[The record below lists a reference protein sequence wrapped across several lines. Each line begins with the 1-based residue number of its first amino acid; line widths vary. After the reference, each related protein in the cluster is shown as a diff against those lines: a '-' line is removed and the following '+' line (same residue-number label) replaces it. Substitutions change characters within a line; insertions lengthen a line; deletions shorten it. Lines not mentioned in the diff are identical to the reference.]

1 MGLRH
6 TRENAARARRG
17 TTWAM
22 TSRPQL
28 KVRVIGML
36 MMFIGVLPLVA
47 GGRDFAY
54 AARLAGTQGT
64 FQVFYADRF
73 HGTGRDSQAV
83 HTVWH
88 GTFRSADGRTTD
100 DKATLRD
107 EADGHEPAAR
117 IPVTRAGAGTY
128 YTARPNYALGWLC
141 LCLAGAWVV
150 AVALVAVSFGRG
162 FRRADPHTP
171 RPVRAALLIAR
182 GCAFASGAAG
192 AAALA
197 LDIIT

>member
-17 TTWAM
+17 TEWAK
-22 TSRPQL
+22 TARPQF
-28 KVRVIGML
+28 KVRFVGVLML
-36 MMFIGVLPLVA
+36 IIGVLPLIA

-64 FQVFYADRF
+64 FQVFYAERF

-83 HTVWH
+83 HTVWN

-107 EADGHEPAAR
+107 EADSHKLGAR

-128 YTARPNYALGWLC
+128 YTARANYALGWLC
-141 LCLAGAWVV
+141 LCLAGGWMV
-150 AVALVAVSFGRG
+150 AVALVAVSYGRG
-162 FRRADPHTP
+162 FRRADPQTP

-182 GCAFASGAAG
+182 GCVFASGAAG
-192 AAALA
+192 AAAVA
-197 LDIIT
+197 VDIIT